1 MEIKVAAGDISKI
14 NTPAIIV
21 GLYEGSDEL
30 DGITKNLDEV
40 MDGAI
45 TQLRNEQEIKGV
57 SGEFTLIHTLG
68 RIPAQRILV
77 SGLGRKNNFDL
88 NTVRAIMGNAGRYL
102 RTRGISSFCTV
113 PHGIEAGILKP
124 EDSGQAIAEGVI
136 LGTYQFHD

>member
-1 MEIKVAAGDISKI
+1 MEIKVVAGDISKI

-57 SGEFTLIHTLG
+57 SG
-68 RIPAQRILV
+68 
-77 SGLGRKNNFDL
+77 
-88 NTVRAIMGNAGRYL
+88 
-102 RTRGISSFCTV
+102 
-113 PHGIEAGILKP
+113 
-124 EDSGQAIAEGVI
+124 
-136 LGTYQFHD
+136 